1 MMRAAMGVGQTTE
14 AQADRG
20 SPRMS
25 RDKDLRAML
34 RAQADQIAALT
45 ALVTKLAIPDAPAP
59 TQTPAPVAP
68 AVPTI
73 KTSDLLE
80 RWKDAKARLKSF
92 ACDYSRGLRILK
104 WTPKDGRF
112 AGIALGDRD
121 PMSLTPEDADAYW
134 VWRMATTTRRKKE
147 PSPAL
152 INREVMML
160 LRILNF
166 AASRK
171 TIPANP
177 IRGFGIED
185 ENNAREVVVEEHG
198 FGKII
203 AAMEKD
209 LRMKALATL
218 AYDSAMRKT
227 ELLLCRWSWLD
238 IDRHQVHIPGAVAKN
253 GEKRVADLTDRA
265 WAAISAMPIVLGTDL
280 VFANPETREPFD
292 GRWIHELFVRAVEA
306 SGVTGRDG
314 TPPRLHDLRRSW
326 VTLAR
331 RRGIPES
338 EIMAKSGHKDH
349 KVFRRYSI
357 VDETDLQRSYEI
369 MEQGRV
375 IDVRNIEILGFG
387 SRRGPQRAN
396 NDPEEKKGRGS
407 K

>member
-1 MMRAAMGVGQTTE
+1 METWPTASRAQGGAANAMDDDV
-14 AQADRG
+14 
-20 SPRMS
+20 
-25 RDKDLRAML
+25 LRALL
-34 RAQADQIAALT
+34 RAQADQITALT
-45 ALVTKLAIPDAPAP
+45 ALVTRLATPPASAPTPTPEVAAPPPPAPAIL
-59 TQTPAPVAP
+59 T
-68 AVPTI
+68 
-73 KTSDLLE
+73 KDLLD

-92 ACDYSRGLRILK
+92 ACDYARGVRILK
-104 WTPKDGRF
+104 WAPKDGRF
-112 AGIALGDRD
+112 AGIAIGDRD

-134 VWRMATTTRRKKE
+134 VYRMATTTRRKRE

-198 FGKII
+198 FGLII
-203 AAMEKD
+203 AALEGD
-209 LRMKALATL
+209 LRMRALATL

-227 ELLLCRWSWLD
+227 ELLLCRWPWLD
-238 IDRHQVHIPGAVAKN
+238 QERHQVHIPAAVAKN
-253 GEKRVADLTDRA
+253 GEKRVADLSARA
-265 WAAISAMPIVLGTDL
+265 WEAVCAMPRVLGTDL

-292 GRWIHELFVRAVEA
+292 GRWIHELFVRAVAA

-357 VDETDLQRSYEI
+357 VDETDLQRSFEI

-375 IDVRNIEILGFG
+375 IDVRNIEILGLG
-387 SRRGPQRAN
+387 ARKGPQRSN
-396 NDPEEKKGRGS
+396 EVDEKKGRDS

>member
-1 MMRAAMGVGQTTE
+1 MDNETRE
-14 AQADRG
+14 F
-20 SPRMS
+20 
-25 RDKDLRAML
+25 L
-34 RAQADQIAALT
+34 RAQAAQIAAQAEQIIALT
-45 ALVTKLAIPDAPAP
+45 GLLNRLASPAALVP
-59 TQTPAPVAP
+59 TQTPVA
-68 AVPTI
+68 VSI
-73 KTSDLLE
+73 LKTSDLLE

-92 ACDYSRGLRILK
+92 ACDYARGMRVLK
-104 WTPKDGRF
+104 WAPKDGRF
-112 AGIALGDRD
+112 AGIQLGDRD
-121 PMSLTPEDADAYW
+121 PISLTPEDADAYW
-134 VWRMATTTRRKKE
+134 VARMATETRRKKK

-152 INREVMML
+152 VNREVMML

-177 IRGFGIED
+177 IRGFGLED

-198 FGKII
+198 FSLII
-203 AAMEKD
+203 AALRED
-209 LRMKALATL
+209 LRMRALATL

-238 IDRHQVHIPGAVAKN
+238 PERHQVHIPGAVAKN

-265 WAAISAMPIVLGTDL
+265 WEAIGAMPRVLGTDL

-292 GRWIHELFVRAVEA
+292 GRWIHELFVRAVEE

-314 TPPRLHDLRRSW
+314 TAPRLHDLRRSW
-326 VTLAR
+326 ITLAR

-357 VDETDLQRSYEI
+357 VDETDLQRSFEI
-369 MEQGRV
+369 MEQGRI
-375 IDVRNIEILGFG
+375 IDVRNIEILRGA
-387 SRRGPQRAN
+387 RKGPQRAN
-396 NDPEEKKGRGS
+396 NEPEEKKGRES